1 MEKLIIKNYG
11 PIESADLTIGLC
23 NVFIGKSSA
32 GKSTAA
38 KLLCVVNSKEL
49 LDNPEIGTFLK
60 LCEDYNL
67 THKMGKKTIIIYSS
81 PDHYLEITANR
92 VDSIFP
98 TLPKIREGDK
108 YKERNQQLRDLF
120 EESKSFAREFYFLI
134 RFSKGKKGPEFKRLN
149 TFIGHIDSY
158 LKGKSTS
165 TTRYL
170 NQEQSGSLKYDA
182 LSRDISR
189 LTGVKNL
196 WSNFKSQYEL
206 FTQTTEKESSD
217 SVFNKMEKIRE
228 SLNNFATA
236 FSEYHSFHLR
246 NVYIPAE
253 RILISTISKSFF
265 NFKQSKLPIV
275 NVLTNFGADWEFAR
289 RGKRVYSI
297 DFMDIEFKHE
307 NEKDIVIYKKNLRL
321 DLDTTSSGIQAVV
334 PLKVVIDYFSDTSNK
349 RVLIEEPELNLF
361 PTAQIELINNIVK
374 SVYNPIKVSS
384 LVITTHSPYIL
395 NAINNLA
402 FAFVA
407 GGHDS
412 EQANKLIPKESWIN
426 PDHLQA
432 YYFSDGKVLDI
443 KDESN
448 RLIVAE
454 EIDNASNETS
464 EMLYKLS
471 ELV

>member
-1 MEKLIIKNYG
+1 MEKLIIRNYG

-23 NVFIGKSSA
+23 NVFIGKSSS

-38 KLLCVVNSKEL
+38 KLLCVVNSKEIL
-49 LDNPEIGTFLK
+49 ENPEIGTFLK

-67 THKMGKKTIIIYSS
+67 THKISKKTSIIYSS
-81 PDHYLEITANR
+81 PDHYLEITAKGVN
-92 VDSIFP
+92 SIFP
-98 TLPKIREGDK
+98 TLPKIKEGDK
-108 YKERNQQLRDLF
+108 YLERNQQLRDFF

-134 RFSKGKKGPEFKRLN
+134 RFSKGKKGLEIKRLN
-149 TFIGHIDSY
+149 VILAHIDSY

-170 NQEQSGSLKYDA
+170 NQERPGSLKHDA

-189 LTGVKNL
+189 LTSVKNL
-196 WSNFKSQYEL
+196 WSNVKSQYST
-206 FTQTTEKESSD
+206 FTQNTEKETSD
-217 SVFNKMEKIRE
+217 FMFNQMENLRQ
-228 SLNNFATA
+228 SLDSFATA
-236 FSEYHSFHLR
+236 FTEYHSFHLR

-289 RGKRVYSI
+289 RGKRVYAI

-334 PLKVVIDYFSDTSNK
+334 PLKVVIDYFSDTPNK

-374 SVYNPIKVSS
+374 SVYDPHKVSS
-384 LVITTHSPYIL
+384 LVITTHSPYVL

-407 GGHDS
+407 GGYDS
-412 EQANKLIPKESWIN
+412 DQANKLIPKESWIN

-443 KDESN
+443 KDKNN
-448 RLIVAE
+448 RLIIAE

-471 ELV
+471 ELI